1 MDVESGKVVRGVEL
15 LPLRHQ
21 IYSGWYE
28 RVAIRRLTGVDD
40 EQRKQMYKDLLK
52 FRTEV
57 QGRPYEKSDLE
68 LARSA
73 LDFQE
78 DYLSF
83 LRNTHEDL
91 SSLFCSELVAE
102 AYKRMGILNTEKLS
116 NEFTPDDFSSAR
128 DSKLT
133 LNFGKLEPEVY
144 IELKF
149 EKP

>member
-40 EQRKQMYKDLLK
+40 EQRKQMYKDLLR

-57 QGRPYEKSDLE
+57 QGHPYEKSDLE